1 MHGVKTHTQISVKNY
16 IFLRYHAFSHPDC
29 TVGFGISP
37 NPPISNIRIAQF
49 NTAPIPN
56 FQIGSRARGYPHYRR
71 LGISPDPEG
80 DHIQLGYDQQIFN
93 YY

>member
-1 MHGVKTHTQISVKNY
+1 MPSPIQTVLSALESHQIHRFQNLGGNHLQTAQ
-16 IFLRYHAFSHPDC
+16 IPD
-29 TVGFGISP
+29 
-37 NPPISNIRIAQF
+37 
-49 NTAPIPN
+49 

-80 DHIQLGYDQQIFN
+80 DHNQLGYDQQIFN